1 VKKTLLITVLLSSVF
16 LVKAQTKPTGV
27 TDLDKVDIKEPVD
40 TTPPEIDYAVEQ
52 EPGFPG
58 GLDMFS
64 LYLQRNLRYP
74 PSAVK
79 KRLEGKVFVSFVIEM
94 SGAVTEVKVLRGVS
108 PDIDAEAVRVVSHSP
123 IWKPGIQNGRPVRV
137 HYNVAMNF
145 SLPVDTS
152 VRIK

>member
-1 VKKTLLITVLLSSVF
+1 
-16 LVKAQTKPTGV
+16 LVKAQTKPADV
-27 TDLDKVDIKEPVD
+27 PDLDNINIKEPVD
-40 TTPPEIDYAVEQ
+40 TTPQKIDYAVEQ

-64 LYLQRNLRYP
+64 LYLQRNLKYP
-74 PSAVK
+74 RSAVK
-79 KRLEGKVFVSFVIEM
+79 KKLEGKVFVSFVIER
-94 SGAVTEVKVLRGVS
+94 SGSVTEVKVVRGVS

-145 SLPVDTS
+145 SLPVDTT